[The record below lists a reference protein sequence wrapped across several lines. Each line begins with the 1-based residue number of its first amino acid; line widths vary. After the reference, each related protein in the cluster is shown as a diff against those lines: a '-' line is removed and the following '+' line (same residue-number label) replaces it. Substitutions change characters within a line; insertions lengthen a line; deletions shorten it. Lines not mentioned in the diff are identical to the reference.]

1 MTLPSIPVVDP
12 PTRPADGVV
21 VFTVD
26 QTAFVIAEANGAT
39 CMWTGPSDRVE
50 GITREPFIG
59 RDWQGV
65 RLIDR
70 DGAIISMSCHAR

>member
-1 MTLPSIPVVDP
+1 MHIQSIPSVDP
-12 PTRPADGVV
+12 PTRPADGVI

-39 CMWTGPSDRVE
+39 CMWAGPPDRIE
-50 GITREPFIG
+50 GIRREPFIG
-59 RDWQGV
+59 RGWQGV

-70 DGAIISMSCHAR
+70 DGAIISMSCHAQ